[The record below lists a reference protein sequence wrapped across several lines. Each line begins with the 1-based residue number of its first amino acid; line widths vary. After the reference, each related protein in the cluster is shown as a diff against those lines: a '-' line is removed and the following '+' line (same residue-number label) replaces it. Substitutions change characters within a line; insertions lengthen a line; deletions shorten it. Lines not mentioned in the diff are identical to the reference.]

1 VTGIA
6 WLRHR
11 FERLLEWV
19 VMFLMLLLFAEVTIG
34 VIFRMAGEPLVWYD
48 EIASILLAWLTY
60 YASVLAALKRA
71 HIGVPGFV
79 RSLPPGPRLA
89 TLFVSEA
96 MVIGFFV
103 LLAWLG
109 IVIHEVLLMDF
120 LVSLPEI
127 SSAWVQSVIPVGA
140 VLFVIAELLA
150 LPEAIAEARGSA
162 QGGSDLAERLH

>member
-1 VTGIA
+1 MTGIA

-11 FERLLEWV
+11 FERLMEWV
-19 VMFLMLLLFAEVTIG
+19 VIALMVLLFAEVTIG

-60 YASVLAALKRA
+60 YASVYAALKRA

-79 RSLPPGPRLA
+79 RSLPPVPRVALVIVA
-89 TLFVSEA
+89 EA
-96 MVIGFFV
+96 LVIGFFV

-109 IVIHEVLLMDF
+109 VRIHQVLLMDF

-127 SSAWVQSVIPVGA
+127 SSAYVQSVIPIGA
-140 VLFVIAELLA
+140 VLFVIAELLV
-150 LPEAIAEARGSA
+150 LPEAIAEARRGR
-162 QGGSDLAERLH
+162 GSDLAERLH